1 MAPRPSLALLSLI
14 SAGGPLALNIIVPS
28 LPGIATALGISYG
41 AVQLLLTAY
50 LLAFGGFQLVIGPL
64 ADRIG
69 RRATLQLGLAV
80 FIVASAG
87 GLFASSIEL
96 LTLVRVGQ
104 AFGACTLML
113 VPRAIVRDS
122 YPGAEAVRA
131 MAFIAMV
138 MSVGP
143 ALSPVIGGVGEELM
157 NWRFGFG
164 FSVALGIVLLV
175 WLSIGLVETRV
186 IEPQGHPN
194 ARELLRRYV
203 SLLSNKAFLGN
214 TLVLSTM
221 TACFF
226 AWVAAAPALFAFRY
240 GISPARFGTIML
252 VISMG
257 FVIGTFVAARAAR
270 FIPMERMMAYGAWC
284 IAASMVLL
292 ISAAWIDNPYYYV
305 GVMLT
310 YSISNGFVYPTSIT
324 GATAVDPRIAGAA
337 SAFMGFIQLIVGTV
351 ASALAGGFAGASPVS
366 LIGVCLVCGLLTPVS
381 LFLIPRSRD

>member
-1 MAPRPSLALLSLI
+1 MPPRPSLALLALI

-28 LPGIATALGISYG
+28 LPGIATALGISYS
-41 AVQLLLTAY
+41 AVQLLLTVY
-50 LLAFGGFQLVIGPL
+50 LFAFGGFQLLVGPL

-80 FIVASAG
+80 FIVSSIG

-122 YPGAEAVRA
+122 YAGAEAVRA

-143 ALSPVIGGVGEELM
+143 ALSPVIGGVGEELV

-164 FSVALGIVLLV
+164 FSVVLGLALLV
-175 WLSIGLVETRV
+175 WLSFALAETRV
-186 IEPQGHPN
+186 IEPQGHPGP
-194 ARELLRRYV
+194 RELLRRYA
-203 SLLSNKAFLGN
+203 SLLRNKAFLGN
-214 TLVLSTM
+214 SLVLSTM
-221 TACFF
+221 TGCFF

-240 GISPARFGTIML
+240 GISPGGFGTVML
-252 VISMG
+252 VISLG
-257 FVIGTFVAARAAR
+257 FVIGTFAAARAAR
-270 FIPMERMMAYGAWC
+270 FISMQRMMSYGAWA
-284 IAASMVLL
+284 IAASMILL
-292 ISAAWIDNPYYYV
+292 LSAALVDNPYYYV
-305 GVMLT
+305 AVMLT
-310 YSISNGFVYPTSIT
+310 YSISNGFVYPTSIS

-337 SAFMGFIQLIVGTV
+337 SAFMGFIQLAIGTV
-351 ASALAGGFAGASPVS
+351 ASAAAGAFAGADPKS
-366 LIGVCLVCGLLTPVS
+366 LLAVCLICGLLTPIS
-381 LFLIPRSRD
+381 LRLIPKSAT

>member
-1 MAPRPSLALLSLI
+1 LPRPSLALLALI

-41 AVQLLLTAY
+41 AAQLLLTVY
-50 LLAFGGFQLVIGPL
+50 LFAFGGFQLVVGPL
-64 ADRIG
+64 SDRIG
-69 RRATLQLGLAV
+69 RRAMLQIGLLV
-80 FIVASAG
+80 FMVSSAG

-96 LTLVRVGQ
+96 LTLVRIGQ

-143 ALSPVIGGVGEELM
+143 ALAPVIGGVGEELV

-164 FSVALGIVLLV
+164 FCVVLGLALLI
-175 WLSIGLVETRV
+175 WLNISLPETRV
-186 IEPQGHPN
+186 IEATGHPGP
-194 ARELLRRYV
+194 RELLRRYRL
-203 SLLSNKAFLGN
+203 LLSNRAFLGN
-214 TLVLSTM
+214 SLVLSMM

-226 AWVAAAPALFAFRY
+226 AWVSAAPALFTFRY
-240 GISPARFGTIML
+240 GMSPAEFGSIML
-252 VISMG
+252 FISLG

-270 FIPMERMMAYGAWC
+270 FISIDKMMKLGSLS
-284 IAASMVLL
+284 IAATMILL
-292 ISAAWIDNPYYYV
+292 VFGIIVDSPYYYV
-305 GVMLT
+305 AIMLG
-310 YSISNGFVYPTSIT
+310 YSISNGFVYPTSIS

-337 SAFMGFIQLIVGTV
+337 SAFMGFIQLIIGTV
-351 ASALAGGFAGASPVS
+351 ATLAAGSFAGTNPLS
-366 LIGVCLVCGLLTPVS
+366 LIIVCVIGGVMTPICLL
-381 LFLIPRSRD
+381 LIPKRLA